1 MLPILLLAPSPQ
13 ASQSTLP
20 PSFFSVSAPA
30 KGGSSFVTPAGQPF
44 WSFGVCCVD
53 RGTSKDKYN
62 LANPSYHAWGLF
74 KDDQTWALDSVS
86 KLKSWG
92 FNTLGGW
99 SDYKV
104 LSTLPAERQ
113 MPYTVVLH
121 LGAYY
126 RAPWDDLFSAEA
138 RKAIFDA
145 AKTQIEPVR
154 NDPNLI
160 GYFSDNELGWWD
172 DTLFLSYVEKLP
184 PNSPGRKAAHATLRD
199 LYGSFKNFQ
208 TDWITTSTSW
218 EDFADKPS
226 LKLRPG
232 GSGMRAV
239 NAWMSKIG
247 NHYYRTVHEAIRTY
261 DRRHLIL
268 GDRYAQYYNISL
280 AKSSAKWID
289 VSSTNMGADWTDG
302 TFSHFYLDTLNKIT
316 RKPVLITE
324 FYMCAM
330 ENRSG
335 NKNSS
340 AGFPTVQTQRQRA
353 DAFGVNVRGL
363 GKLPFVIG
371 AHWFQYTDEP
381 THGREDGENFNMGL
395 LDLHGETY
403 KEITKV
409 AKAARASQF
418 AVRPITPV
426 AKSGTIPSVLF
437 NPLKTASIKSWPREA
452 SLILPTSGDAF
463 ADLHVVQDKQAVYVS
478 LYAMDYADV
487 SLYENREMPES
498 ERCHW
503 QVSLGTKK
511 VSVRFGGQ
519 TPAGKNL
526 PVKVQGLGVQAV
538 EKQGLKHTIVLRIP
552 KAALGIGRKLLKL
565 TSTLSSH
572 SRAESIGWAQA
583 LRMSR

>member
-1 MLPILLLAPSPQ
+1 M
-13 ASQSTLP
+13 
-20 PSFFSVSAPA
+20 SAPA
-30 KGGSSFVTPAGQPF
+30 NGRASFVTPTGKPF
-44 WSFGVCCVD
+44 WSFGACCVD
-53 RGTSKDKYN
+53 RGTPKDKYN

-74 KDDQTWALDSVS
+74 KDDQTWAKDSVS

-99 SDYKV
+99 SDYQV
-104 LSTLPAERQ
+104 LTQLPTKQQ
-113 MPYTVVLH
+113 MPFTVVLH

-145 AKTQIEPVR
+145 AKAQIEPVR

-184 PNSPGRKAAHATLRD
+184 PNSPGRKAAHATIRD

-218 EDFADKPS
+218 EDFANKPS

-232 GSGMRAV
+232 RRGMRAV
-239 NAWMSKIG
+239 NAWMSKVG
-247 NHYYRTVHEAIRTY
+247 SHYYRTVHDAIRTC
-261 DRRHLIL
+261 DKRHLIL
-268 GDRYAQYYNISL
+268 GDRYAQYYNIAL
-280 AKSSAKWID
+280 AKSSAPWIN

-316 RKPVLITE
+316 HKPVLITE
-324 FYMCAM
+324 FYICAM

-353 DAFGVNVRGL
+353 DAFGINVRGL

-381 THGREDGENFNMGL
+381 THGRGDGENFNMGL
-395 LDLHGETY
+395 LDIHGEPY
-403 KEITKV
+403 HEITQA
-409 AKAARASQF
+409 AKEAMAPQF
-418 AVRPITPV
+418 ALRPIPLA
-426 AKSGTIPSVLF
+426 AKSGTIASVLF
-437 NPLKTASIKSWPREA
+437 NPLKTGSIKSWPKEK
-452 SLILPTSGDAF
+452 SLVLPASGDAF
-463 ADLHVVQDKQAVYVS
+463 ADLHVVQDKRAIYVS
-478 LYAMDYADV
+478 LYAMDFADV
-487 SLYENREMPES
+487 SIYEKRQMPES

-503 QVSLGTKK
+503 QLTLGTKK
-511 VSVRFGGQ
+511 VSVRFAGQ
-519 TPAGKNL
+519 TPAGKTL
-526 PVKVQGLGVQAV
+526 PVKVHGNGVAAV
-538 EKQGLKHTIVLRIP
+538 EKPGLKHTVILRIP
-552 KAALGIGRKLLKL
+552 KNILGVNGKALKL
-565 TSTLSSH
+565 SSTLSSH
-572 SRAESIGWAQA
+572 SRAETMGWRRT
-583 LRMSR
+583 LRLSR